1 VQYGPEDRQSRH
13 QSRAIR
19 QRDGALRGSGTGRT
33 WNVEQVPGV
42 GDCELSAAVQPA
54 QRSSDPIDDG
64 HRLAGDFPP
73 VGIEGNGEHD
83 ATARV

>member
-1 VQYGPEDRQSRH
+1 M
-13 QSRAIR
+13 
-19 QRDGALRGSGTGRT
+19 
-33 WNVEQVPGV
+33 PGV
-42 GDCELSAAVQPA
+42 GDCELSATVQPA

-83 ATARV
+83 AAARVYEVAARDVPAGAASLDNRLALGGPQ